1 MKAAI
6 VEQARR
12 TPVYGDFKEPVP
24 STEEN
29 RIAVTAAALSPVV
42 KARAPGTHYS
52 SSGGFPVKFE
62 ARIKEFIENF
72 PDLVALVEPLLVV
85 RQVLREQTS
94 ILHRRVVAAVRG
106 KLAGIISIGDVVKR
120 RLDDLELE
128 ASVLRDVYI
137 ASH

>member
-1 MKAAI
+1 VKAAI
-6 VEQARR
+6 VEQAGR

-42 KARAPGTHYS
+42 KARDPGTHYC

-62 ARIKEFIENF
+62 ACIKEFIENF

-94 ILHRRVVAAVRG
+94 IPHRRVVAAVRG
-106 KLAGIISIGDVVKR
+106 KLLALS
-120 RLDDLELE
+120 
-128 ASVLRDVYI
+128 A
-137 ASH
+137 

>member
-12 TPVYGDFKEPVP
+12 TPGYGDFKEPVP

-29 RIAVTAAALSPVV
+29 RITVTAAALSPVV

-85 RQVLREQTS
+85 RQVLLEQTS

-106 KLAGIISIGDVVKR
+106 KLAGIINQ
-120 RLDDLELE
+120 RLVI
-128 ASVLRDVYI
+128 SR
-137 ASH
+137 

>member
-1 MKAAI
+1 VKAAI
-6 VEQARR
+6 VEQAGR

-42 KARAPGTHYS
+42 KARAPATHYS

-72 PDLVALVEPLLVV
+72 PDLVALVERFSLSAGCCASRPAFCTGAWWPPCGV
-85 RQVLREQTS
+85 S
-94 ILHRRVVAAVRG
+94 W
-106 KLAGIISIGDVVKR
+106 LALS
-120 RLDDLELE
+120 
-128 ASVLRDVYI
+128 A
-137 ASH
+137 

>member
-1 MKAAI
+1 VKAAI

-29 RIAVTAAALSPVV
+29 PVTAAALSPVV

-106 KLAGIISIGDVVKR
+106 KLAGIISIGDVVKH